1 MRWKTRSKKREL
13 DQHNLTETNRGLLF
27 SSYKHVKI
35 RVFPVKSSK
44 VSSETHKF
52 FTQTFGGDASVQ
64 TVRKWIKRWKKNGD
78 ELVVATNRPKTY
90 NCKRKRLSDQI
101 SVEFQKG
108 KSCNGV
114 AFEQFTDGGQH
125 ASVSKTTAFRAR
137 KDLNLKPA
145 AAKRRRIVTFTPHHA
160 KAAKTV
166 CEGNLVMEREL
177 KEAGRSWSMCF
188 VFEDEKGWK
197 GTLYNGQIIWVP
209 AGEEATANIQQDCNR

>member
-1 MRWKTRSKKREL
+1 MGFKTRSKKRKL
-13 DQHNLTETNRGLLF
+13 DQPYLTETNRGLLF
-27 SSYKHVKI
+27 SSYKHVKS
-35 RVFPVKSSK
+35 RVPLVRRAK
-44 VSSETHKF
+44 VSSETHKH
-52 FTQTFGGDASVQ
+52 FTQTFGGDVSIQ
-64 TVRKWIKRWKKNGD
+64 TVRKWVKRWEKNGD
-78 ELVVATNRPKTY
+78 ELIVTTKRPKTY

-114 AFEQFTDGGQH
+114 AFEQFTDGDQL
-125 ASVSKTTAFRAR
+125 ASVSKTTAFRTT

-166 CEGNLVMEREL
+166 CEANLEMEREF
-177 KEAGRSWSMCF
+177 KEAGRSWSTCF

-197 GTLYNGQIIWVP
+197 CTLYNGQKVWVP